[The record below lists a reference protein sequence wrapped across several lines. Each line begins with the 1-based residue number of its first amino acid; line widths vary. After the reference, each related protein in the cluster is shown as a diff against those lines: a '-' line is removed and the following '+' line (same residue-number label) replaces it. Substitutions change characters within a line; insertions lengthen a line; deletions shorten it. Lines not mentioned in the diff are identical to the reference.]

1 MQAIASSCNQS
12 FFSLNAASL
21 YSPYLGDSEALIRD
35 TFKKARQNSPAVVFI
50 DEIDCIVAKRA
61 TPGGALSA
69 SHGPGEAMKVA
80 VSSHSVSSPQRHRGF
95 G

>member
-1 MQAIASSCNQS
+1 VCGQAIASSCNQS

-50 DEIDCIVAKRA
+50 DEIDCIVAKRT
-61 TPGGALSA
+61 TPGGTCKWHIRLS
-69 SHGPGEAMKVA
+69 
-80 VSSHSVSSPQRHRGF
+80 SS
-95 G
+95 